1 MKKTLFLISFLFAQA
16 FAFAQGVEFVEEN
29 IDQVLATA
37 KKTNKYVF
45 IDFYTSWCG
54 PCKMMDKQ
62 IFPQPK
68 VGEYFDSKFVSMKV
82 NAEKEGVDLAK
93 KYGIKAYPTFVVLDR
108 SGELQHI
115 FAGGILDADR
125 FIAAVENSFD
135 PKKAYGVL
143 KKKYDA
149 GDRSVALQSAYI
161 QALITTHTENPQP
174 LVDAFYNKL
183 STQQKVS
190 KDALFV
196 YEFFAPLDSEKAKF
210 FEANRA
216 QFRKVADAAK
226 VDSILRSKYEQ
237 YFGTIVKGY
246 APKTTVA
253 DIDKIKKHVASLGI
267 KDSKA
272 LPVYASGAKLKLTN
286 TGKEE
291 FLNTLKATT
300 PKLTDNEKDM
310 MLYMVLPGLKTILT
324 DQEKQN
330 LLAMVSNDDVKG
342 YIERSVK

>member
-16 FAFAQGVEFVEEN
+16 FAFAQGVEFVEED

-68 VGEYFDSKFVSMKV
+68 VGEYFDSKFVSMIV

-174 LVDAFYNKL
+174 LVDAFYKEL
-183 STQQKVS
+183 STEQKVS

-210 FEANRA
+210 FEANRS

-246 APKTTVA
+246 APETTVA
-253 DIDKIKKHVASLGI
+253 DLDKIKKHVASLGI

-272 LPVYASGAKLKLTN
+272 LPVYTSGAKLKLTN